1 MIIGGVIAIIG
12 TVATHRREPRRHLIG
27 GIIAAI
33 CLGLIVSLPAQTI
46 MDVPSSPHQTL
57 PCHPPQGC
65 WAVAGFEILAS
76 MKAAGAIDDTS
87 WRSVFSPLYAWL
99 VHTPC

>member
-46 MDVPSSPHQTL
+46 VDVPSSPHQSL
-57 PCHPPQGC
+57 PAIPK
-65 WAVAGFEILAS
+65 VAGPWLAFEILAS

>member
-12 TVATHRREPRRHLIG
+12 TVATHRREPRRHVIG

-46 MDVPSSPHQTL
+46 GGMPSSPHQSL
-57 PCHPPQGC
+57 PAIPPRLLGRG
-65 WAVAGFEILAS
+65 W
-76 MKAAGAIDDTS
+76 
-87 WRSVFSPLYAWL
+87 PLKSL
-99 VHTPC
+99 RP